1 MAKSINA
8 ASARLLSADPSWLM
22 FCPAEGKTPFAPLIG
37 SVPPKAKIVQIIDD
51 GVHINTLDHEVTYE
65 GSRSHLRKI
74 ADKERAT
81 FEQKLKL
88 DAKKAARTDKK
99 TSKKAGKKKGKKDS
113 DAAKLGDID

>member
-1 MAKSINA
+1 MTSFEKLYLES
-8 ASARLLSADPSWLM
+8 RCDRDGDGCLMVPS
-22 FCPAEGKTPFAPLIG
+22 
-37 SVPPKAKIVQIIDD
+37 KAKIVQIIDD
-51 GVHINTLDHEVTYE
+51 GVHINTLDHAVTYE

-99 TSKKAGKKKGKKDS
+99 TSKKADKKRGKKDS
-113 DAAKLGDID
+113 DAANLGNLD